1 MKKIDALHRGE
12 PLMDLKAMESK
23 ERGRVDI
30 INLSLSARIIINV
43 EALNMAESVGNYTR
57 HRKAPVVIRTETGYS
72 IVYVPVM
79 SAEALANAYQRL
91 LAQIASARGLPVT
104 KMDLEG
110 YFMKFS
116 DNNIIKAYYIDDL
129 AKILNIS
136 NKDPNSL
143 IEALK
148 NKRPGEVEKL
158 ILKSSVVADVGGFLY
173 TDMLLKRTSA
183 IRFAYLTPAI
193 DAVEAGAASV
203 SPQMH
208 VRYTPEARERE
219 QAIYYL
225 EGGSSLYVLTAQL
238 LVSDI
243 GRTFYTPEPDKDLE
257 AQRPRRIDA
266 AIDALIA
273 LADGLLF
280 GAKRSRYMPQWLV
293 RSMAVSVSKG
303 IVEFNVSPGV
313 TSDYIARTC
322 ERASHLADSITD
334 LEIDIYAFS
343 EETSDVEKC
352 INYEN
357 QSNKR
362 MRFKE
367 ADSHTEALALAKKK
381 IHEYLGST
389 AKREGSGR

>member
-1 MKKIDALHRGE
+1 
-12 PLMDLKAMESK
+12 MESK
-23 ERGRVDI
+23 ERGKLEDI

-43 EALNMAESVGNYTR
+43 EALNMAESVGNYVR
-57 HRKAPVVIRTETGYS
+57 HRKAPIVMRTENGYS

-91 LAQIASARGLPVT
+91 LAKIASTRGLPVT

-129 AKILNIS
+129 ANTHKKSVEDIKSLLGIDK
-136 NKDPNSL
+136 KDEKDEKAKTP
-143 IEALK
+143 
-148 NKRPGEVEKL
+148 PGEIEKL
-158 ILKSSVVADVGGFLY
+158 ILKTSIVADVGGFLY
-173 TDMLLKRTSA
+173 TDKLLKRTSA

-208 VRYTPEARERE
+208 IRYTPEAKEGE
-219 QAIYYL
+219 QTLFYI
-225 EGGSSLYVLTAQL
+225 EGSSALYVLTAQL

-243 GRTFYTPEPDKDLE
+243 GRTFYAPEPDKDLE
-257 AQRPRRIDA
+257 AERPYRIDA

-293 RSMAVSVSKG
+293 RSMVISVSKG
-303 IVEFNVSPGV
+303 IIEFNVSPGV

-322 ERASHLADSITD
+322 ERASHLTDVIPD
-334 LEIDIYAFS
+334 LEIDIYAFN
-343 EETSDVEKC
+343 EETKDVGKC
-352 INYEN
+352 INYEKQNGQGN
-357 QSNKR
+357 QR
-362 MRFKE
+362 IRFQR
-367 ADSHTEALALAKKK
+367 ANSHTEALALAKKK
-381 IHEYLGST
+381 IQEYLKDS
-389 AKREGSGR
+389 AKGEGSGK